1 MGGNG
6 NGAIAK
12 KSNKVINFSET
23 FNLNFMERRKFIKGS
38 LLLYPAIAFPGLV
51 FSGSNQNLPNIL
63 IIGDSISIGYTPFVR
78 EMLKSKANIL
88 RPMLADGKP
97 ENCSG
102 TTKGVENIDRW
113 IGDTKWK
120 VIHFNFGLH
129 DIKHVDPA
137 TGEGSNNPKHPLQ
150 ADLKQY
156 KKNLEIIVEKLKA
169 TGAKLIFATTSPYP
183 DKVEGPL
190 RDPGMPVKYNQAAIK
205 IMNKNNV
212 IINDLYAFM
221 LPRMN
226 ELQLPKNVHF
236 TEEGSKALADKVVER
251 INEVI

>member
-1 MGGNG
+1 
-6 NGAIAK
+6 
-12 KSNKVINFSET
+12 
-23 FNLNFMERRKFIKGS
+23 MERRKFIKGS
-38 LLLYPAIAFPGLV
+38 FLLYPVIAFPGLV

-78 EMLKSKANIL
+78 EMLKSKANVL
-88 RPMLADGKP
+88 RPMLADGKL

-113 IGDTKWK
+113 IGVTKWE

-137 TGEGSNNPKHPLQ
+137 NGEGSNNPKHPLQ

-156 KKNLEIIVEKLKA
+156 KTNLEIIVEKLKA
-169 TGAKLIFATTSPYP
+169 TGAKLIFATTTPYP

-190 RDPGMPVKYNQAAIK
+190 RDPGMPAKYNREAVK
-205 IMNKNNV
+205 IMNKNNI

-221 LPRMN
+221 LPRMK
-226 ELQLPKNVHF
+226 ELQLPNNVHF
-236 TEEGSKALADKVVER
+236 TEEGYKALAGKVVER
-251 INEVI
+251 INEALRP

>member
-1 MGGNG
+1 
-6 NGAIAK
+6 
-12 KSNKVINFSET
+12 
-23 FNLNFMERRKFIKGS
+23 MERRKFIKGS
-38 LLLYPAIAFPGLV
+38 LLLYPAITFPGLV
-51 FSGSNQNLPNIL
+51 FSASYQNLPNVL

-78 EMLKSKANIL
+78 EMLKGKANVL
-88 RPMLADGKP
+88 RPMLVNGNP

-102 TTKGVENIDRW
+102 TTKGVENIVRW
-113 IGDTKWK
+113 IGVTKWE

-129 DIKHVDPA
+129 DIKHVDPV

-169 TGAKLIFATTSPYP
+169 TGAKIIFATTTPYP

-190 RDPGMPVKYNQAAIK
+190 RDPGMPAKYNREAVK
-205 IMNKNNV
+205 IMNKNNI

-221 LPRMN
+221 LPRMK
-226 ELQLPKNVHF
+226 ELQLPNNVHF
-236 TEEGSKALADKVVER
+236 TEEGYKALAGKVADR
-251 INEVI
+251 INETFRP